1 MIYNER
7 TSRHEQVVAAAH
19 RMMTAART
27 APKARGVDIIEI
39 ALIEGEELKV
49 LADKMVE
56 IGNERNRPSF
66 IRDAGN
72 VLQAECVV
80 VIGTKL
86 QSLGLNCGH
95 CGFATCAERE
105 NHHSQLSYSPS
116 VLGGVP
122 EGGGGSQFSI
132 LSPKAQR
139 PSVLNSQFQVP
150 CSLNSIDVGIAV
162 GSACATAAD
171 LRLDTRV
178 MYSIGVAVEQLGWMG
193 STSYSP
199 PVLGGVPERGGGSDV
214 KLVMGIAI
222 SASSKNPF
230 FDRPTK

>member
-7 TSRHEQVVAAAH
+7 TQRHEQVVASA
-19 RMMTAART
+19 RQMLTAART
-27 APKARGVDIIEI
+27 APKARGVDIIEAI
-39 ALIEGEELKV
+39 LVEGDDLKL
-49 LADKMVE
+49 LADRMVE
-56 IGNERNRPSF
+56 IGNNRNRPSF

-72 VLQAECVV
+72 VLQAECIVA
-80 VIGTKL
+80 IGTRY

-105 NHHSQLSYSPS
+105 HSSD
-116 VLGGVP
+116 
-122 EGGGGSQFSI
+122 SQHFE
-132 LSPKAQR
+132 
-139 PSVLNSQFQVP
+139 VP

-178 MYSIGVAVEQLGWMG
+178 MYSIGVAVEQLGWIG
-193 STSYSP
+193 EGIHLT
-199 PVLGGVPERGGGSDV
+199 
-214 KLVMGIAI
+214 MGIAV

>member
-7 TSRHEQVVAAAH
+7 TQRHEQVIAAA
-19 RMMTAART
+19 RQMMTAART

-39 ALIEGEELKV
+39 ALIEGDELKA
-49 LADKMVE
+49 LADRMVE
-56 IGNERNRPSF
+56 IGNGRNRPSF

-80 VIGTKL
+80 VIGTKY

-95 CGFATCAERE
+95 CGFSTCAERE
-105 NHHSQLSYSPS
+105 QN
-116 VLGGVP
+116 G
-122 EGGGGSQFSI
+122 E
-132 LSPKAQR
+132 
-139 PSVLNSQFQVP
+139 VP
-150 CSLNSIDVGIAV
+150 CSLNSIDVGIAI

-178 MYSIGVAVEQLGWMG
+178 MYSIGVAAEQLG
-193 STSYSP
+193 Y
-199 PVLGGVPERGGGSDV
+199 LGPDAH
-214 KLVMGIAI
+214 LTMGIAI

>member
-7 TSRHEQVVAAAH
+7 TQRHEQVVASA
-19 RMMTAART
+19 RQMLTAART
-27 APKARGVDIIEI
+27 APKARGVDIIEAI
-39 ALIEGEELKV
+39 LVEGDDLKL
-49 LADKMVE
+49 LADRMIE

-72 VLQAECVV
+72 VLQAECIVA
-80 VIGTKL
+80 IGTRY

-105 NHHSQLSYSPS
+105 NFSPNS
-116 VLGGVP
+116 CDTT
-122 EGGGGSQFSI
+122 ESEAAHYC
-132 LSPKAQR
+132 SPKLGELSLATEGF
-139 PSVLNSQFQVP
+139 VNSQFQVP

-178 MYSIGVAVEQLGWMG
+178 MYSIGVAVEQLGWIG
-193 STSYSP
+193 E
-199 PVLGGVPERGGGSDV
+199 GVH
-214 KLVMGIAI
+214 LAMGIAV

>member
-7 TSRHEQVVAAAH
+7 TQRHEQVIVAA
-19 RMMTAART
+19 RQMMTAART

-39 ALIEGEELKV
+39 VLIEGDELKA
-49 LADKMVE
+49 LADRMVE

-66 IRDAGN
+66 LRDAGN

-80 VIGTKL
+80 VIGTKY

-95 CGFATCAERE
+95 CGFSTCAERE
-105 NHHSQLSYSPS
+105 QN
-116 VLGGVP
+116 G
-122 EGGGGSQFSI
+122 E
-132 LSPKAQR
+132 
-139 PSVLNSQFQVP
+139 VP
-150 CSLNSIDVGIAV
+150 CSLNSIDVGIAI
-162 GSACATAAD
+162 GSACAIAAD

-178 MYSIGVAVEQLGWMG
+178 MYSIGVAVEQLGWIG
-193 STSYSP
+193 E
-199 PVLGGVPERGGGSDV
+199 GVH
-214 KLVMGIAI
+214 LTMGIAV

>member
-7 TSRHEQVVAAAH
+7 TQRHEQVVASA
-19 RMMTAART
+19 RQMLTAART
-27 APKARGVDIIEI
+27 APKARGVDIIEAI
-39 ALIEGEELKV
+39 LVEGDDLKL
-49 LADKMVE
+49 LADKMIE

-72 VLQAECVV
+72 VLQAECIVA
-80 VIGTKL
+80 IGTRY

-105 NHHSQLSYSPS
+105 NSSPKLGEVAKPEGDANSQLST
-116 VLGGVP
+116 
-122 EGGGGSQFSI
+122 F
-132 LSPKAQR
+132 
-139 PSVLNSQFQVP
+139 NSQFYQVP

-178 MYSIGVAVEQLGWMG
+178 MYSIGVAVEQLGWIG
-193 STSYSP
+193 T
-199 PVLGGVPERGGGSDV
+199 DV
-214 KLVMGIAI
+214 HLTMGIAV

>member
-7 TSRHEQVVAAAH
+7 TQRHEQVVASA
-19 RMMTAART
+19 RQMLTAART
-27 APKARGVDIIEI
+27 APKARGVDIIEAI
-39 ALIEGEELKV
+39 LVEGDDLKV

-72 VLQAECVV
+72 VLQAECIVA
-80 VIGTKL
+80 IGTRY

-105 NHHSQLSYSPS
+105 NFSPNSCDTTESESAHYCSPKLGELSLATEGSVNSQLST
-116 VLGGVP
+116 
-122 EGGGGSQFSI
+122 F
-132 LSPKAQR
+132 
-139 PSVLNSQFQVP
+139 NSQLFEVP

-178 MYSIGVAVEQLGWMG
+178 MYSIGVAVEQLGWIG
-193 STSYSP
+193 E
-199 PVLGGVPERGGGSDV
+199 GVH
-214 KLVMGIAI
+214 LTMGIAV

>member
-7 TSRHEQVVAAAH
+7 TQRHEQVVASA
-19 RMMTAART
+19 RQMLTAART
-27 APKARGVDIIEI
+27 APKARGVDIIEAI
-39 ALIEGEELKV
+39 LVEGDDLKL
-49 LADKMVE
+49 LADRMVE

-72 VLQAECVV
+72 VLQAECIVA
-80 VIGTKL
+80 IGTRYH
-86 QSLGLNCGH
+86 SLGLNCGH

-105 NHHSQLSYSPS
+105 NFSPNS
-116 VLGGVP
+116 CDIT
-122 EGGGGSQFSI
+122 ESEAAHYC
-132 LSPKAQR
+132 SPKLGELSLATEGF
-139 PSVLNSQFQVP
+139 VNSQFQVP
-150 CSLNSIDVGIAV
+150 CSLNSIDVGIAI

-178 MYSIGVAVEQLGWMG
+178 MYSIGVAVEQLGWIG
-193 STSYSP
+193 E
-199 PVLGGVPERGGGSDV
+199 GVH
-214 KLVMGIAI
+214 LTMGIAV

>member
-7 TSRHEQVVAAAH
+7 TQRHEQVVAAA
-19 RMMTAART
+19 RQMLTAART
-27 APKARGVDIIEI
+27 APKARGVDIIEAI
-39 ALIEGEELKV
+39 LVEGDDLKI

-72 VLQAECVV
+72 VLQAECIVA
-80 VIGTKL
+80 IGTRY

-105 NHHSQLSYSPS
+105 NSNSQLST
-116 VLGGVP
+116 
-122 EGGGGSQFSI
+122 
-132 LSPKAQR
+132 
-139 PSVLNSQFQVP
+139 LNSQLSEVP
-150 CSLNSIDVGIAV
+150 CSLNSIDVGIAI

-178 MYSIGVAVEQLGWMG
+178 MYSIGVAVEQLGWIG
-193 STSYSP
+193 EEVHLT
-199 PVLGGVPERGGGSDV
+199 
-214 KLVMGIAI
+214 MGIAI

-230 FDRPTK
+230 FDRPAK

>member
-7 TSRHEQVVAAAH
+7 TQRHEQVVASA
-19 RMMTAART
+19 RQMLTAART
-27 APKARGVDIIEI
+27 APKARGVDIIEAI
-39 ALIEGEELKV
+39 LVEGDDLKL
-49 LADKMVE
+49 LAERMVE
-56 IGNERNRPSF
+56 IGNNRNRPSF

-72 VLQAECVV
+72 VLQAECIVA
-80 VIGTKL
+80 IGTRY

-105 NHHSQLSYSPS
+105 NSQLST
-116 VLGGVP
+116 
-122 EGGGGSQFSI
+122 
-132 LSPKAQR
+132 
-139 PSVLNSQFQVP
+139 LNSQLFEVP

-199 PVLGGVPERGGGSDV
+199 PVLGGVPEREGGSDV
-214 KLVMGIAI
+214 KLVMGIAV

>member
-7 TSRHEQVVAAAH
+7 TQRHEQVVVSA
-19 RMMTAART
+19 RQMLTAART
-27 APKARGVDIIEI
+27 APKARGVDIIEAI
-39 ALIEGEELKV
+39 LVEGDDLKL
-49 LADKMVE
+49 LADKMIE

-72 VLQAECVV
+72 VLQAECIVA
-80 VIGTKL
+80 IGTRY

-105 NHHSQLSYSPS
+105 NFSSYSPT

-122 EGGGGSQFSI
+122 EGGGGSQFST
-132 LSPKAQR
+132 
-139 PSVLNSQFQVP
+139 LNFIAKGSKTFGSQFQVP

-214 KLVMGIAI
+214 KLVMGIAV

>member
-7 TSRHEQVVAAAH
+7 TQRHEQVVASA
-19 RMMTAART
+19 RQMLTAART
-27 APKARGVDIIEI
+27 APKARGVDIIEAI
-39 ALIEGEELKV
+39 LVEGDDLKL
-49 LADKMVE
+49 LADKMIE

-72 VLQAECVV
+72 VLQAECIVA
-80 VIGTKL
+80 IGTCY

-105 NHHSQLSYSPS
+105 NFSPNS
-116 VLGGVP
+116 CDTT
-122 EGGGGSQFSI
+122 ESEAAHYC
-132 LSPKAQR
+132 SPKLGELSLATEG
-139 PSVLNSQFQVP
+139 SVNSQFQVP

-178 MYSIGVAVEQLGWMG
+178 MYSIGVAVEQLGWIG
-193 STSYSP
+193 E
-199 PVLGGVPERGGGSDV
+199 GVH
-214 KLVMGIAI
+214 LTMGIAV

>member
-7 TSRHEQVVAAAH
+7 TQRHEQVVASA
-19 RMMTAART
+19 RQMLTAART
-27 APKARGVDIIEI
+27 APKARGVDIIEAI
-39 ALIEGEELKV
+39 LVEGDDLKI
-49 LADKMVE
+49 LADKMIE

-72 VLQAECVV
+72 VLQAECIVA
-80 VIGTKL
+80 IGTRY

-105 NHHSQLSYSPS
+105 NSQLST
-116 VLGGVP
+116 
-122 EGGGGSQFSI
+122 
-132 LSPKAQR
+132 
-139 PSVLNSQFQVP
+139 LNSQLFEVP
-150 CSLNSIDVGIAV
+150 CSLNSIDVGIAI

-193 STSYSP
+193 NSSYSP
-199 PVLGGVPERGGGSDV
+199 TVLGGVPEGGGGSDV
-214 KLVMGIAI
+214 KLIMGIAV